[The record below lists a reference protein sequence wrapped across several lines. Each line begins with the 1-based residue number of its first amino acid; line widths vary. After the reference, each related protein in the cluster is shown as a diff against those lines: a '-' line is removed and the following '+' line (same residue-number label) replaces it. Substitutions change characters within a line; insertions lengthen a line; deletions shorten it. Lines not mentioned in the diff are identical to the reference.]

1 MIRLTESDLTRIIKR
16 VIKESETDDVDL
28 SNGVSVPPF
37 YLKADDSKLVVTKFL
52 PNKKTQKVTYQLSTK
67 IKVPLVGYVLTDI
80 NVDSV
85 DDEKLVVSKLKQTVE
100 VEFDKEKVKELK
112 ELMLKS
118 GGKQV
123 AQKVIDIALND
134 EHPGQMAALKMCMD
148 RTLPIS
154 MFEKDKAQRGAV
166 TINIT
171 GIGATTM
178 VEDITDIE
186 PKDERT

>member
-100 VEFDKEKVKELK
+100 VEFDEKKVKEL
-112 ELMLKS
+112 LTNF
-118 GGKQV
+118 GKNLDYKTKDNKIV
-123 AQKVIDIALND
+123 HFKID
-134 EHPGQMAALKMCMD
+134 
-148 RTLPIS
+148 
-154 MFEKDKAQRGAV
+154 
-166 TINIT
+166 
-171 GIGATTM
+171 
-178 VEDITDIE
+178 
-186 PKDERT
+186 

>member
-67 IKVPLVGYVLTDI
+67 IKVPLVGYVLTNI

-100 VEFDKEKVKELK
+100 VEFDEKKVKEL
-112 ELMLKS
+112 LTNF
-118 GGKQV
+118 GKNLDYKTKDN
-123 AQKVIDIALND
+123 KVV
-134 EHPGQMAALKMCMD
+134 HFK
-148 RTLPIS
+148 IS
-154 MFEKDKAQRGAV
+154 
-166 TINIT
+166 
-171 GIGATTM
+171 
-178 VEDITDIE
+178 
-186 PKDERT
+186 